1 MDFGFTAAE
10 EEFRAQ
16 VRAQLRGTEIQ
27 AALASLPDD
36 NVGGAELQRLHL
48 LLGERNLLAPQ
59 WPVEYGGLGLPFNFG
74 GIVTEELVR
83 AGVPETLHI
92 STVQIVGQ
100 FLLAIGNRDQKLRHL
115 PPIARGEHFVSVLY
129 TEPGTGCDIGSL
141 TTVAEPAGD
150 GFRLTGTK
158 VFSLKTHLAAYSLCA
173 ARTGEGDTRYAGI
186 TLFMVDMATPGISV
200 SPIPTI
206 WDEPFYRVELDG
218 AFVPADC
225 VLGRPG
231 EGWALLSKGL
241 PIERN
246 GLDYYLKA
254 ERWFDA
260 ALGCLAEQYPVPG
273 DAGDGLL
280 ELIGRNCASLHASH
294 LLAWDVLGQIKAD
307 KVDETAAAIARY
319 HAGELAGSIARWAAS
334 VPTAAQRSAGG
345 LAAVLD
351 EGYLEAPGVTLSAG
365 TSEMMLQLVAAAID
379 RAGQEN

>member
-1 MDFGFTAAE
+1 MEFGFSAAE
-10 EEFRAQ
+10 EEFRA
-16 VRAQLRGTEIQ
+16 RIRGELRGPEVR
-27 AALASLPDD
+27 AALADLPDD
-36 NVGGAELQRLHL
+36 NVGGPELRRLHL
-48 LLGERNLLAPQ
+48 VLGERNLLAPH
-59 WPVEYGGLGLPFNFG
+59 WPVEYGGLGLPFNLG

-100 FLLAIGNRDQKLRHL
+100 FLLVIGNHEHKLRHL

-129 TEPGTGCDIGSL
+129 TEPDTGCDIGSL
-141 TTVAEPAGD
+141 TTVAEPDGD

-158 VFSLKTHLAAYSLCA
+158 VFSLKTQMADYSLTA

-186 TLFMVDMATPGISV
+186 TLFMVDMTTPGIRV

-206 WDEPFYRVELDG
+206 WDEPFYRVDLDG
-218 AFVPADC
+218 AFVPSDC

-254 ERWFDA
+254 ERWFGT
-260 ALGCLAEQYPVPG
+260 ALGCLAEQYPDPG
-273 DAGDGLL
+273 AADDGLL
-280 ELIGRNCASLHASH
+280 ELIGRNCASLRASH
-294 LLAWDVLGQIKAD
+294 LLAWDVLGGIKAG
-307 KVDETAAAIARY
+307 KVDETAAAVARY
-319 HAGELAGSIARWAAS
+319 HAGELAGSIARWAGS

-345 LAAVLD
+345 QAAVLE

-365 TSEMMLQLVAAAID
+365 TSEMMLQLIAAALD
-379 RAGQEN
+379 RAGQES

>member
-10 EEFRAQ
+10 EEFRSQ
-16 VRAQLRGTEIQ
+16 IRAELRAPEIR
-27 AALASLPDD
+27 AAIADLPDD
-36 NVGGAELQRLHL
+36 NLGGPELRRLHRV
-48 LLGERNLLAPQ
+48 LGDRNLLAPH
-59 WPVEYGGLGLPFNFG
+59 WPAAYGGLGLPFNFG
-74 GIVTEELVR
+74 GIVTEELAR

-100 FLLAIGNRDQKLRHL
+100 FLQVIGTHEQKLRHL
-115 PPIARGEHFVSVLY
+115 PPIARGEHFISVLY

-141 TTVAEPAGD
+141 TTVAEPDGD
-150 GFRLTGTK
+150 GYRLTGTK
-158 VFSLKTHLAAYSLCA
+158 VFSLKTQMAAYSLCA

-186 TLFMVDMATPGISV
+186 TLFMVDMAAPGIRV

-218 AFVPADC
+218 AFVSADG

-254 ERWFDA
+254 ERWFET
-260 ALGCLAEQYPVPG
+260 ALACLAEQYPDPR
-273 DAGDGLL
+273 DADDSLL
-280 ELIGRNCASLHASH
+280 ELIGRNCAGLRASH
-294 LLAWDVLGQIKAD
+294 LLAWDVLGGIKTGN
-307 KVDETAAAIARY
+307 VDETAAAVARY
-319 HAGELAGSIARWAAS
+319 HAGELAGSIARWAGS
-334 VPTAAQRSAGG
+334 VPTAAQRVAGG
-345 LAAVLD
+345 RATVLE

-365 TSEMMLQLVAAAID
+365 TSEMMLQLVAAALD
-379 RAGQEN
+379 RAGQES